1 MRDEDGDIHPPNAP
15 RSPSPLGPL
24 FLHNPKCKQKKPK
37 KEGMRRPLDDDE
49 SAPSPLYF
57 FAFLSLHATP
67 LRQC

>member
-15 RSPSPLGPL
+15 DPPPPLALYFCTIPSAS
-24 FLHNPKCKQKKPK
+24 KKTK